1 MLFRRIIL
9 NALLVGIIAS
19 FVFSL
24 LQVYVV
30 NPILFSS
37 ETYEVAEEPAAD
49 DGHSHSHDHGDG
61 HSHSHH
67 HDEDAWAPE
76 DGFERTAY
84 TMSANI
90 FAGIAYASILLAV
103 MSQLS
108 LQGLTRINLLKGLAW
123 GAGGFIVFF
132 GAPAIGIPP
141 EIPGI
146 EAAAVEHRQAW
157 WLLAAGGVAVG
168 LLALAF
174 APLKFKALGLVAIA
188 LPYIVGAPHPDGPSF
203 THPDPAAVVALTD
216 LHQQF
221 ITATTVSNLVFWIVM
236 GVLSAW
242 VLNRWVLTPEV
253 IKGLPQNA
261 EANA

>member
-9 NALLVGIIAS
+9 NALLVGIVAS

-30 NPILFSS
+30 NPIIFAS
-37 ETYEVAEEPAAD
+37 ETYEVPEAPTE
-49 DGHSHSHDHGDG
+49 HSHEGEEAGHV
-61 HSHSHH
+61 HSHG
-67 HDEDAWAPE
+67 EDAWAPE

-84 TMSANI
+84 TMSANV

-108 LQGLTRINLLKGLAW
+108 LQGLTRASLLKGLAW

-146 EAAAVEHRQAW
+146 EAAPVEHRQVW
-157 WLLAAGGVAVG
+157 WLLAAGGVATG
-168 LLALAF
+168 LLVLVF
-174 APLKFKALGLVAIA
+174 APLKFKALGLLAIA
-188 LPYIVGAPHPDGPSF
+188 LPYIVSAPHPEGPAF
-203 THPDPAAVVALTD
+203 THPDPAAVEALTD

-221 ITATTVSNLVFWIVM
+221 IIATSVSNLLFWLVM
-236 GVLSAW
+236 GVMSAW
-242 VLNRWVLTPEV
+242 VLNRWVLTPGV
-253 IKGLPQNA
+253 VQGLPQNA